1 MLPESEV
8 FLTLRKPEFVKIG
21 KFEENNSHDIWE
33 ELDDEPEGEQ
43 KVTNILVIE
52 EQRKF
57 KAVTDPKDKNA
68 KKPKDTKIVWHSK
81 IRMYPFQKL
90 G

>member
-33 ELDDEPEGEQ
+33 ELDDEPEGE
-43 KVTNILVIE
+43 
-52 EQRKF
+52 
-57 KAVTDPKDKNA
+57 
-68 KKPKDTKIVWHSK
+68 
-81 IRMYPFQKL
+81 
-90 G
+90 